1 MENEKITLKNT
12 KTEILDALNAALERE
27 KNMSKIKS
35 NPVAEEKK
43 KKVEEAIETS
53 KKNVDEN
60 VFSEEL
66 NNKFKSLETAIL
78 AEEEKLKELYGIEKE
93 VSNLTLV
100 VNAGKDC
107 LLEIENKK
115 KIQTEE
121 LSTKIKSLEDEY
133 KQKEDTLQKEYE
145 QKAKVLKLERDRE
158 VEEYNYKLKREREI
172 SNNKWEDEKKEREA
186 KLKAIEDETIKLF
199 DEAKEKAEYI
209 EDLEKKVSD
218 IPALLEKEYQRGKKE
233 TTTDLEKEHK
243 YSVELLS
250 KDYKNTIDRQE
261 DKIES
266 LKEEVE
272 KLTSLNA
279 ALQEKMYEAY
289 AQIKELA
296 TKTVEA
302 NGGVKILGNN
312 STENK

>member
-1 MENEKITLKNT
+1 
-12 KTEILDALNAALERE
+12 
-27 KNMSKIKS
+27 MSKIKS
-35 NPVAEEKK
+35 NPVVEEKK

-53 KKNVDEN
+53 KKNVDDN
-60 VFSEEL
+60 VFSDEL

-115 KIQTEE
+115 KIQTEK

-133 KQKEDTLQKEYE
+133 KPKEDTLQKEYE
-145 QKAKVLKLERDRE
+145 QKAKALKLERDRE

-243 YSVELLS
+243 YSIELLS
-250 KDYKNTIDRQE
+250 KDYKNTMDRQE

-266 LKEEVE
+266 LKEE
-272 KLTSLNA
+272 T
-279 ALQEKMYEAY
+279 
-289 AQIKELA
+289 
-296 TKTVEA
+296 
-302 NGGVKILGNN
+302 
-312 STENK
+312 

>member
-35 NPVAEEKK
+35 CCWRKK

-53 KKNVDEN
+53 KKNVDDN
-60 VFSEEL
+60 VFSDEL

-107 LLEIENKK
+107 LLEIENNK

-133 KQKEDTLQKEYE
+133 KPKEDTLQKEYE
-145 QKAKVLKLERDRE
+145 QKAKALKLKRDRD

-172 SNNKWEDEKKEREA
+172 SNNKWKDEKKEREA

-243 YSVELLS
+243 YSIELLS

-272 KLTSLNA
+272 KLTLLNT

>member
-1 MENEKITLKNT
+1 MK
-12 KTEILDALNAALERE
+12 
-27 KNMSKIKS
+27 
-35 NPVAEEKK
+35 
-43 KKVEEAIETS
+43 
-53 KKNVDEN
+53 
-60 VFSEEL
+60 
-66 NNKFKSLETAIL
+66 
-78 AEEEKLKELYGIEKE
+78 
-93 VSNLTLV
+93 
-100 VNAGKDC
+100 
-107 LLEIENKK
+107 
-115 KIQTEE
+115 
-121 LSTKIKSLEDEY
+121 
-133 KQKEDTLQKEYE
+133 
-145 QKAKVLKLERDRE
+145 
-158 VEEYNYKLKREREI
+158 
-172 SNNKWEDEKKEREA
+172 KKEREA

-243 YSVELLS
+243 YSIELLS

-272 KLTSLNA
+272 KLTSLNT

-289 AQIKELA
+289 AQIKELV